1 MGETLP
7 NESRTNELLDE
18 IFEKA
23 LRGPRIFN
31 RKSVLFH
38 DHIPQRLLFREEQV
52 MRLGYLFSSI
62 LRDQRSSNL
71 FIYGKPGT
79 GKTAVTRLVLNKLI
93 EKSGDTKQ
101 RVHASY
107 INCRMAG
114 TEYRVAAALARDVDL
129 EVPFTGLAVKEVFER
144 FKTNVVSKGLPL
156 VVVLDEVDALVSRYG
171 DDLLYGLTRMN
182 DRTMMT
188 NVMVVGISNDVR
200 FKEYLDPRVLSSL
213 GEEEMVFKPYTPK
226 ELEKIL
232 LDRIPEAFMNGVVLP
247 EAVALCS
254 AISGSEHGDARKAL
268 DLLRVAG
275 ELAERMGLNHVEARH
290 VHEAQECIDQNRVVE
305 VVRSLPLHSKLV
317 LIATLETL
325 STGLGRMKSMHIYS
339 KYATLAKDFA
349 GRVLS
354 TRRFYGLIKELDVL
368 GILDRRIENFGRRG
382 GRVTTVGLSIP
393 SREIRTAL
401 AEDAVVGEIFQAK

>member
-1 MGETLP
+1 MPYKNG
-7 NESRTNELLDE
+7 TNGILDE
-18 IFEKA
+18 IFDQA
-23 LRGPRIFN
+23 LRGPRIFRN
-31 RKSVLFH
+31 KSVLFH

-52 MRLGYLFSSI
+52 IRLGHLFSSI
-62 LRDQRSSNL
+62 LRNQRSSNL

-93 EKSGDTKQ
+93 EKSMNTQQ
-101 RVHASY
+101 RVRASY

-129 EVPFTGLAVKEVFER
+129 KVPFTGLAVKEVFER
-144 FKTNVVSKGLPL
+144 FKIKVISEKLPL

-182 DRTMMT
+182 DRTLT
-188 NVMVVGISNDVR
+188 IDVMVVGISNDVR

-213 GEEEMVFKPYTPK
+213 GEEEMVFKPYTP
-226 ELEKIL
+226 EEMEKIL
-232 LDRIPEAFMNGVVLP
+232 MDRIPEAFVDGVVLY

-275 ELAERMGLNHVEARH
+275 ELAERIGSIHVEARH
-290 VHEAQECIDQNRVVE
+290 VHEAQEHIDQNRVVE
-305 VVRSLPLHSKLV
+305 VIRSLPLHSKLV
-317 LIATLETL
+317 LIAALQTL
-325 STGLGRMKSMHIYS
+325 STGLGRVKSMHIYS
-339 KYATLAKDFA
+339 KYAAFAKDFA
-349 GRVLS
+349 GRTLS
-354 TRRFYGLIKELDVL
+354 TRRFYGLIKELNVL

-393 SREIRTAL
+393 AREIRSAL
-401 AEDAVVGEIFQAK
+401 MEDAVVGEIFQSK